1 MNTQLALPLLMT
13 GRQRRDN
20 AHAAQ
25 QRRYHDWMEAVRLE
39 AARIAATNGQVC
51 ADDIAHLGLP
61 DGASPNV
68 RGPVFNHRWFAFAG
82 FTRSRRPEAH
92 HNRLNAYCLTPEGRA
107 AMEVA
112 R

>member
-1 MNTQLALPLLMT
+1 MSTQLALPLLT
-13 GRQRRDN
+13 GRQRRDS

-25 QRRYHDWMEAVRLE
+25 QRRYHEWLQSVRLV
-39 AARIAATNGQVC
+39 AARVAWSNGQVC
-51 ADDIAHLGLP
+51 ADDVAHLPLP

-68 RGPVFNHRWFAFAG
+68 RGGLFNSPWFEFAG

-92 HNRLNAYCLTPEGRA
+92 HNRLNCYRLTTAGVDVIEGVR
-107 AMEVA
+107 